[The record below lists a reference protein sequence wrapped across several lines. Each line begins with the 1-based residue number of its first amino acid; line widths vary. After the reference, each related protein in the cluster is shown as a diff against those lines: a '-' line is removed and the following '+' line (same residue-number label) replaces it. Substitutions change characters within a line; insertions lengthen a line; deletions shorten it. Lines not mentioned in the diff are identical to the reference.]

1 MNWETVGIVSTLI
14 ASIATLLTLFYL
26 AIQVRESNK
35 LARSS
40 SLLAV
45 LDGFTNNDVNQGFQ
59 YPEIL
64 EMSIRGYQNWDNLPL
79 REKSLFDGLMTQKLL
94 HMQKILLYHNNG
106 LIDDGN
112 YIAWLA
118 HTAGMIKTPGG
129 QQWWEHAR
137 NILAPDVIIAVDQ
150 FLANNPD
157 ATSFM
162 DTYAY
167 QFETDQGER
176 LDH

>member
-1 MNWETVGIVSTLI
+1 MNWDAIGAIGELVGALVVLITLI
-14 ASIATLLTLFYL
+14 YL
-26 AIQVRESNK
+26 AMQVRESNK

-45 LDGFTNNDVNQGFQ
+45 LDGFTNNDVNQSFQ
-59 YPEIL
+59 YPELL
-64 EMSIRGYQNWDNLPL
+64 ETSIRGFQNWDNLPV
-79 REKSLFDGLMTQKLL
+79 REKSIFDGLMTQKLL

-129 QQWWEHAR
+129 QQWWKHAR
-137 NILAPDVIIAVDQ
+137 NILAPDVITAVDQ
-150 FLANNPD
+150 YFANNPD
-157 ATSFM
+157 ARSFI
-162 DTYAY
+162 DIYAY
-167 QFETDQGER
+167 QFEPD
-176 LDH
+176 

>member
-1 MNWETVGIVSTLI
+1 MNWEAVGIVSALI
-14 ASIATLLTLFYL
+14 ASIATLMTLFYL

-45 LDGFTNNDVNQGFQ
+45 LDGFTNNDVNQGLQ
-59 YPEIL
+59 YPELLDI
-64 EMSIRGYQNWDNLPL
+64 STRGYQDWESLPK
-79 REKSLFDGLMTQKLL
+79 REKSSFDGLMTQKLL

-118 HTAGMIKTPGG
+118 HTAGMMKTPGG
-129 QQWWEHAR
+129 QQWWKHAR
-137 NILAPDVIIAVDQ
+137 NIMAPDVITAVDQ
-150 FLANNPD
+150 YLVSNPD

-167 QFETDQGER
+167 LFEPE
-176 LDH
+176 

>member
-1 MNWETVGIVSTLI
+1 MNWEAVGIVSTLI
-14 ASIATLLTLFYL
+14 ASIATLMTLFYL
-26 AIQVRESNK
+26 AIQVRESNN

-59 YPEIL
+59 YPELLDI
-64 EMSIRGYQNWDNLPL
+64 STRGYQSWESLPK
-79 REKSLFDGLMTQKLL
+79 REKSSFDGLMTQKLL

-118 HTAGMIKTPGG
+118 HTAAMMKTPGDGVRG
-129 QQWWEHAR
+129 QRGPRFHDRVCGRTPSSRRPAC
-137 NILAPDVIIAVDQ
+137 LPA
-150 FLANNPD
+150 FLAV
-157 ATSFM
+157 
-162 DTYAY
+162 
-167 QFETDQGER
+167 
-176 LDH
+176 